1 MLASILRAFLFRR
14 LFQRLLG
21 GGGGRRGYGSGARYG
36 SRYPSRYGSG
46 RRSRGGSSFGFRPFP
61 TYSTRTRRGSRVSV
75 TGCCL
80 PIPLGLFALPVIA
93 RTLLARR
100 R

>member
-21 GGGGRRGYGSGARYG
+21 GGGSGRRGYGSS